1 MTNPQTT
8 PGDPQ
13 NFTIGKDNGNSL
25 SRNQGTQSQLQTK
38 TAKSQID
45 YYSNLGSENPFK
57 KYGPKSLFYDGAKM
71 DSALVTGNFLF
82 YAFDGSQG
90 NNATIQSVYSKSEG
104 YRYNSRISSLT
115 SKNPTASF
123 LVSESDKISSV
134 FLGNANKNGTANTKL
149 TNQIIGGVS
158 APYYWKDFLYS
169 KHYGKIPNN
178 YMVTLRRFPSP
189 MNDNL
194 SLPRQITESP
204 DLFAQG
210 VGRPVSQI
218 VTFVGGNTGNSFSKL
233 LAFSTGL
240 EFIAKEQD
248 TSVDQTAYDT
258 GLLKSLLQFEGV
270 EKLIKTKIPDYDPNN
285 TPVQSLIDAI
295 LGASTDEAFKQT
307 AAAKM
312 NYDMVNKLV
321 GAKNEGG
328 PLSSFNI
335 FTSLD
340 VITKTNIRNTGLK
353 FDWDGIILN
362 CAWELTSVGQ
372 VNTKAAMLDI
382 LGNILSMGTNYGNFI
397 SPAIRYNSEFPAIA
411 FPGGDAGLE
420 QFHRNPAKFF
430 GDFKNNFETQTTGTA
445 GGDLANAFSTG
456 LSQLLTKL
464 KEKNLSPSS
473 SNVKKSLL
481 ERAAYQ
487 TVNYGKGSSWAAQVQ
502 VPQSI
507 LTGAPIGEWHMV
519 IGNPLNPIAMI
530 GNLICTKVDISFS
543 DTLGPDDFPTEIK
556 ASFTMEHGRP
566 RERGEIESIFNRGDG
581 RLYQSVVKTQS
592 NYNSAGSITTP
603 SGGKQLDLNGKTLG
617 SGYTD
622 SATNNTGQG

>member
-1 MTNPQTT
+1 MANPEVTT
-8 PGDPQ
+8 GNSQ
-13 NFTIGKDNGNSL
+13 NYTTGTDNGNTL
-25 SRNQGTQSQLQTK
+25 SRNQGTQSELQSK
-38 TAKSQID
+38 TAQSQID
-45 YYSNLGSENPFK
+45 YYSNLGSENPYK

-90 NNATIQSVYSKSEG
+90 NNVTIQSVYSKSEG
-104 YRYNSRISSLT
+104 YQYNSRISSLN

-194 SLPRQITESP
+194 SLPRQVSESP

-210 VGRPVSQI
+210 MGRPVSQV
-218 VTFVGGNTGNSFSKL
+218 VTWVGGNTGNEFSKL

-240 EFIAKEQD
+240 EFKPLSQD
-248 TSVDQTAYDT
+248 PSVEQTAYDV

-270 EKLIKTKIPDYDPNN
+270 EKLIKTQIPDYDPNN
-285 TPVQSLIDAI
+285 TPVQDLIDAI

-307 AAAKM
+307 AAAKV
-312 NYDMVNKLV
+312 NYDMINKLV
-321 GAKNEGG
+321 GSKGGEGG
-328 PLSSFNI
+328 PLSAFNI

-340 VITKTNIRNTGLK
+340 VITKTNIRDTGLK
-353 FDWDGIILN
+353 FEWDGIILN

-411 FPGGDAGLE
+411 FPGGNAGLE

-430 GDFKNNFETQTTGTA
+430 EDFKNNFENQTTGTA
-445 GGDLANAFSTG
+445 GGDLSKTFSTG

-473 SNVKKSLL
+473 SGSSKSLL
-481 ERAAYQ
+481 EKAAYQ

-530 GNLICTKVDISFS
+530 GNLICTKVDIKFS
-543 DTLGPDDFPTEIK
+543 DTLGPDDFPTEIR

-581 RLYQSVVKTQS
+581 RLYQGVVKTQS
-592 NYNSAGSITTP
+592 NYNSAGSTTTP
-603 SGGKQLDLNGKTLG
+603 QGSKQIDLKGNTKG

-622 SATNNTGQG
+622 FTTNNTG